1 MLDNVSLQIDKKQRI
16 CLLGRNGS
24 GKSTLMKIL
33 AGEILPDEGLV
44 QKGQATRI
52 SYFRQEIPKDMDSTV
67 FHIVA
72 KGLGMQ
78 GELLEKYHLEEIRNA
93 NNPDSDHQAFNNL
106 HDEMDKHNAW
116 GAVEE
121 INQIL
126 SRMALPPDWQY
137 NQSVRRTEK
146 KSDAGRDPGLKTRSA
161 IIR

>member
-1 MLDNVSLQIDKKQRI
+1 MSLIALKNISIHFGGPLILDTISLQIDKKQRI

-33 AGEILPDEGLV
+33 AGEILPDQGLV

-52 SYFRQEIPKDMDSTV
+52 SYFSQEIPEDMDSTV

-72 KGLGMQ
+72 KGLGIQ
-78 GELLEKYHLEEIRNA
+78 GALLEKYHLEEIRMVD
-93 NNPDSDHQAFNNL
+93 NPDSDHQAFNKL
-106 HDEMDKHNAW
+106 HDEMDEYNTW

-126 SRMALPPDWQY
+126 SRMA
-137 NQSVRRTEK
+137 
-146 KSDAGRDPGLKTRSA
+146 
-161 IIR
+161 